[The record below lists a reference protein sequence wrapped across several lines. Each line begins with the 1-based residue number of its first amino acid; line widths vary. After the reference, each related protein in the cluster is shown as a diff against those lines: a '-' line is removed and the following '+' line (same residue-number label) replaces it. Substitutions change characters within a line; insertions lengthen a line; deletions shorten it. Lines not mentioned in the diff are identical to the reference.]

1 MFSFVRFAIMHYINE
16 TFVFYLQWY
25 YYLFLS
31 TAIIFLLFLWNP
43 KLLDLSRVCRIKWNN
58 IAIKNYFFKRI
69 LINVENIHV
78 HFIINLILY
87 TCVLNVLRKANKYI
101 KSYGYELTPFSIAI
115 FKSKIIRF
123 IITQFGTW
131 NTRCRFIK
139 N

>member
-1 MFSFVRFAIMHYINE
+1 M
-16 TFVFYLQWY
+16 
-25 YYLFLS
+25 
-31 TAIIFLLFLWNP
+31 
-43 KLLDLSRVCRIKWNN
+43 
-58 IAIKNYFFKRI
+58 KRI

-78 HFIINLILY
+78 FVSYRQFYNKFGTIH

-101 KSYGYELTPFSIAI
+101 KTYGYELTPFSIAI
-115 FKSKIIRF
+115 FNSKIIRF